1 MYPWVCSGCVQGVC
15 AYVCVGGVVR
25 GGDKGLG
32 VPKSGSQHSLSSPSL
47 REASG
52 SKMWLRF
59 NSEGISYTVLAM
71 GKC

>member
-1 MYPWVCSGCVQGVC
+1 M
-15 AYVCVGGVVR
+15 VR

-32 VPKSGSQHSLSSPSL
+32 VPKSGSQHPLSSPSL

-59 NSEGISYTVLAM
+59 NSEGTSYMVLAM